1 MQLWANT
8 QAVISKIHPLW
19 LGQLVIASSFAVG
32 RPGRHP
38 RLHKLCDLVPYHL
51 GASLSSS
58 VKWEWNL
65 PSRVTRGLCL
75 AARHLFPLLPDKENS
90 KFPLANHSSPVG
102 FPGGTSGQ
110 ELTCQCRRHKRQ
122 GFHLWV
128 RKILWRRARQPTAV
142 FLPGESHGQRSLAG
156 YSPWGC
162 RVGQDWSNL
171 THMHVCIHYSLSSGL
186 RLTQCLALRWP
197 EWSNLVNVPL
207 APWS

>member
-1 MQLWANT
+1 MW
-8 QAVISKIHPLW
+8 
-19 LGQLVIASSFAVG
+19 SSA
-32 RPGRHP
+32 
-38 RLHKLCDLVPYHL
+38 
-51 GASLSSS
+51 LSSWGLTFLICKMGMKFAFQGNQRPVPCCQAS
-58 VKWEWNL
+58 ISS
-65 PSRVTRGLCL
+65 PSWQ
-75 AARHLFPLLPDKENS
+75 ENS

-128 RKILWRRARQPTAV
+128 RKIPWRRARQPSAV

-197 EWSNLVNVPL
+197 EWSNLVNISL